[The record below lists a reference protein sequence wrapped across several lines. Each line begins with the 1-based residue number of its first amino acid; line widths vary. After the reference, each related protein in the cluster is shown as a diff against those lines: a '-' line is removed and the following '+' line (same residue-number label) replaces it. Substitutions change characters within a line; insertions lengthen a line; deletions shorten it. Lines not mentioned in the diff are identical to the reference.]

1 MFEAIGKIIEK
12 LKIKE
17 IIGILF
23 IACLI
28 ITFIP
33 DNLAIKLDILKF
45 RITYQTYLTLVI
57 ICTGSYYILFALKEI
72 STFVLSK
79 MINSKKIAINYMKK
93 TMSPDEM
100 GLLVEKFYDP
110 VNIRFKTSSLI
121 DIQDG
126 RLAPL
131 LNKKILYQSSQ
142 IGDFVY
148 GFSFNLQPYVLE
160 FLNENL
166 RSGRITIEGTN
177 FSYQLK

>member
-1 MFEAIGKIIEK
+1 
-12 LKIKE
+12 
-17 IIGILF
+17 
-23 IACLI
+23 
-28 ITFIP
+28 
-33 DNLAIKLDILKF
+33 
-45 RITYQTYLTLVI
+45 
-57 ICTGSYYILFALKEI
+57 
-72 STFVLSK
+72 
-79 MINSKKIAINYMKK
+79 
-93 TMSPDEM
+93 M

-126 RLAPL
+126 RLAQL
-131 LNKKILYQSSQ
+131 LNKKILYQSSR

>member
-23 IACLI
+23 IVCLI

-33 DNLAIKLDILKF
+33 ESWAIKLDILKF
-45 RITYQTYLTLVI
+45 RITYQTYITLVI
-57 ICTGSYYILFALKEI
+57 ICTGSYYILWALKEI
-72 STFVLSK
+72 IPFVLSK
-79 MINSKKIAINYMKK
+79 IINQKKLAINYMKK

-100 GLLVEKFYDP
+100 RLLVEKFYDP
-110 VNIRFKTSSLI
+110 VNIRFKTSSLV

-166 RSGRITIEGTN
+166 RSGRIIIEETN